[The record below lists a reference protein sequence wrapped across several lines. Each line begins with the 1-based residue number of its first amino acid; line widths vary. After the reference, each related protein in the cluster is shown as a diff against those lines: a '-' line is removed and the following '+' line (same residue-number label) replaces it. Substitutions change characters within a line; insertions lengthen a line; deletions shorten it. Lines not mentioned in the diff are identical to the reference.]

1 VDKIYIEKRINIF
14 FVVLLCSKKVF
25 GGINMSVKIR
35 PLADKI
41 VVKVIDETETT
52 SGGIFIPDTAR
63 EKPQKGEVIA
73 VGPGKTLEN
82 GQKEPLEVKVGDKVI
97 FAKYGGTDI
106 KIGTQEVKIL
116 SERDVLGIIE
126 E

>member
-1 VDKIYIEKRINIF
+1 
-14 FVVLLCSKKVF
+14 
-25 GGINMSVKIR
+25 MSVKIR